1 MIRNVNLKDAKAIAD
16 IYNYYIE
23 NTIITFEENK
33 VSVDEMALRIK
44 SHRPD
49 LPWIVYEEDG
59 SIYGYAYASEWK
71 SRCAYKYSVES
82 TIYLDHTKSGKGLG
96 TKLYRELLNL
106 AMKSDIHAIIG
117 GIALPNKASIKLH
130 EKLGFEKVG
139 QFKEVGYKFEKWIDV
154 GYWQLSE
161 NKWLRK

>member
-1 MIRNVNLKDAKAIAD
+1 MIRDVNLKDAKAIAD

-44 SHRPD
+44 SHSSN
-49 LPWIVYEEDG
+49 LPWVAYEEDEN
-59 SIYGYAYASEWK
+59 IYGYAYASEWK

-82 TIYLDHTKSGKGLG
+82 SIYLDHTKSGKGLG

-106 AMKSDIHAIIG
+106 AMKSDIHVIIG
-117 GIALPNKASIKLH
+117 GIALPNEASIKLH
-130 EKLGFEKVG
+130 EKLGFKKVG
-139 QFKEVGYKFEKWIDV
+139 QFREVGYKFKKWIDV
-154 GYWQLSE
+154 GYWQLKA
-161 NKWLRK
+161 NKE